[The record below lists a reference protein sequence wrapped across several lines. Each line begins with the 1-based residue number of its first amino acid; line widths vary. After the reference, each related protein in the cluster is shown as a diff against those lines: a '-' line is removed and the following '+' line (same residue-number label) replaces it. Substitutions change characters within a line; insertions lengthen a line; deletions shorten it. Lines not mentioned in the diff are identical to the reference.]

1 MCHRCALVLS
11 LPGFVCL
18 FVCLFVCHA
27 SFFRISLRDLC
38 RRLLARLTSATK
50 FVYFENRYHESSS
63 RGAPLRTVALHAMY
77 DTVHRALINRY
88 THKTAILHL
97 YSTLL
102 SPALIDCNLLSFTAR
117 QKDPRFGSECERSP
131 LNENFL
137 QYLHTVLHI
146 SFEMACTVFRYR

>member
-1 MCHRCALVLS
+1 MCVSFVTSGFCLS
-11 LPGFVCL
+11 
-18 FVCLFVCHA
+18 VCLFVCHA

-88 THKTAILHL
+88 THKFVRGCVGVDV
-97 YSTLL
+97 
-102 SPALIDCNLLSFTAR
+102 P
-117 QKDPRFGSECERSP
+117 
-131 LNENFL
+131 
-137 QYLHTVLHI
+137 
-146 SFEMACTVFRYR
+146 